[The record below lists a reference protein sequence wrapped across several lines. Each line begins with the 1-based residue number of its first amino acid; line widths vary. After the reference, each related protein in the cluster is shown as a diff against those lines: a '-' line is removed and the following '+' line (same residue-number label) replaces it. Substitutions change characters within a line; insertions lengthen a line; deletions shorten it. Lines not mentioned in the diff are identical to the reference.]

1 MTGAPRESLGI
12 LETTGLTPSMA
23 AVDRMEKAADVRVVQ
38 CELNDALGVV
48 TKIVGSTAA
57 VHSAMD
63 AGVAMAESLGGQPI
77 ATVIPRPDERGWE
90 AIQSPPTHN
99 PLVQQDVVFFPKFDS
114 IRPAEPTSAAAPR
127 EVPMSFDNYALGF
140 IETQGFTAVYE
151 AIDTACKA
159 GNVEVVGKEKLG
171 GGYIAVV
178 IRGDLSSVTAAIEA
192 GRAKVE
198 GLGKLIAAHV
208 LARPSPTVLALLPK
222 P

>member
-1 MTGAPRESLGI
+1 LNESLGI
-12 LETTGLTPSMA
+12 LETTGLTPTMA
-23 AVDRMEKAADVRVVQ
+23 AVDRMEKSGDVRVVQ

-48 TKIVGSTAA
+48 TKIVGDAAA
-57 VHSAMD
+57 VQSAIA
-63 AGVAMAESLGGQPI
+63 AGVAMAEQLGGAPLS
-77 ATVIPRPDERGWE
+77 TVIPRPDPRGWE

-99 PLVQQDVVFFPKFDS
+99 PLVQQDVVFFPKFETV
-114 IRPAEPTSAAAPR
+114 PPTTPTAARAGK
-127 EVPMSFDNYALGF
+127 EVPMSTENFALGF

-178 IRGDLSSVTAAIEA
+178 IKGDLSSVTAAIDA
-192 GRAKVE
+192 GRKKVE

-208 LARPSPTVLALLPK
+208 LARPSSTVLALLPK

>member
-1 MTGAPRESLGI
+1 
-12 LETTGLTPSMA
+12 MA
-23 AVDRMEKAADVRVVQ
+23 AVDRMEKSGDIRVLQ

-48 TKIVGSTAA
+48 TKIVGATAS
-57 VHSAMD
+57 VQSAIE
-63 AGVAMAESLGGQPI
+63 AGAAMAEPLGGQPI
-77 ATVIPRPDERGWE
+77 WSVIPRPDDRGWE

-99 PLVQQDVVFFPKFDS
+99 PLIQQDVVFFPNFETVSS
-114 IRPAEPTSAAAPR
+114 IHPTAASATREAP
-127 EVPMSFDNYALGF
+127 MTSDHFALGF

-178 IRGDLSSVTAAIEA
+178 IKGDLSSVTAAIEA
-192 GRAKVE
+192 GRQKVE

>member
-1 MTGAPRESLGI
+1 MFRALDNAGAI
-12 LETTGLTPSMA
+12 
-23 AVDRMEKAADVRVVQ
+23 RVVQ

-48 TKIVGSTAA
+48 TKIVGATAA
-57 VHSAMD
+57 VQSAIE
-63 AGVAMAESLGGQPI
+63 AGVAMAEQLCGRPL
-77 ATVIPRPDERGWE
+77 ATVILRPDDRAWE

-99 PLVQQDVVFFPKFDS
+99 PLVQQDVVFFPTFQTV
-114 IRPAEPTSAAAPR
+114 APTTPSAAPASK
-127 EVPMSFDNYALGF
+127 EGPMSTENFALGF

-159 GNVEVVGKEKLG
+159 GNVEIVGKEKLG

-178 IRGDLSSVTAAIEA
+178 IKGDLSSVTAAIEA
-192 GRAKVE
+192 GRQKVE

-208 LARPSPTVLALLPK
+208 LARPTATVLALLPK